1 MTRAATLSEGS
12 HRKHSVA
19 DNEYHHD
26 TEAPAIRH
34 SCDGATGPSSMH
46 GRMFAMA
53 TPIHRVQVFSNC
65 SEQAT
70 RGLGYGTEHSQCSN
84 L

>member
-1 MTRAATLSEGS
+1 MARAATLSEGS

-19 DNEYHHD
+19 DNEYHQD

-65 SEQAT
+65 SET
-70 RGLGYGTEHSQCSN
+70 VNPWIGLWH
-84 L
+84 